1 MLKVIWWML
10 AFFLWHSCQGYHH
23 PLCPPYPLSCT
34 AHCREHPSSL
44 WLLSPTFFSSSA
56 TFPYPLSP
64 TKHQRRPFP
73 LVPRSQAYWPFPCPL
88 LEGPIL
94 VLFYFLP
101 LCPLYCEWLRDCLH
115 SHSAPLP
122 SFPLDKVSWDLLR
135 SLSAVT
141 VLSNMFIIDSVNW
154 GISHFWMPLFSVCK
168 MGV

>member
-1 MLKVIWWML
+1 ML
-10 AFFLWHSCQGYHH
+10 AFFLWRSCQGYHH
-23 PLCPPYPLSCT
+23 PLCPPYPLSPT
-34 AHCREHPSSL
+34 VHCRQHPSSL
-44 WLLSPTFFSSSA
+44 WILSPTFFSSSA

-64 TKHQRRPFP
+64 TKHQMRPLP
-73 LVPRSQAYWPFPCPL
+73 PVPRPPDLSPVPSWRDPSLSSFASSHF
-88 LEGPIL
+88 
-94 VLFYFLP
+94 
-101 LCPLYCEWLRDCLH
+101 CPLYCEWLGDLH

-122 SFPLDKVSWDLLR
+122 SFALDKVSWDLLR